1 MTKTA
6 PESSDSLVFEC
17 DFEEPPE
24 KVWRALTEPR
34 LLEAWLT
41 AEGPTRP
48 EAAEESSR
56 GNLAGESSR
65 VDAVSE
71 SLRPDSAE
79 KRSPL
84 SRPRPRPGDY
94 EVLTAEPHRLLRYRW
109 RDRERDGDGGV
120 GHSSEREV
128 HSTVTF
134 ELAPGA
140 AGGTHLR
147 LTHGDF
153 RIVFVAPSMTAARV
167 TPITSA
173 RRRTRLLS
181 LSGQATWR
189 RAA

>member
-1 MTKTA
+1 MTKAA

-41 AEGPTRP
+41 AEEPSRTDSAKEFSRTD
-48 EAAEESSR
+48 AAEES
-56 GNLAGESSR
+56 
-65 VDAVSE
+65 
-71 SLRPDSAE
+71 LRTGSAE
-79 KRSPL
+79 KRPPP
-84 SRPRPRPGDY
+84 SRPRPQPGDY

-109 RDRERDGDGGV
+109 RDRERARESGV
-120 GHSSEREV
+120 GRSSDREV
-128 HSTVTF
+128 HSIVTF

-153 RIVFVAPSMTAARV
+153 RIVSVAPSRTAARV

-181 LSGQATWR
+181 FSGQTSWR